1 MRILRRK
8 PVLVVIL
15 LGMMAILFALPF
27 QDLYF
32 GSAFVLGIT
41 FSLGA
46 AIICIFRFL
55 WLWSISSAPLQP
67 IHVRGRTRYWVE
79 SDENLLMTAIKIILC
94 TDAGFSVSIADQAFA
109 QEGKKVALTVMRMTR
124 IDNRDDRFIVRLI
137 TEGKCGTLVSEER
150 YFENVNDA
158 VDEFIGVW
166 KDWQIGEEWIDIR
179 SPKFTMF
186 S

>member
-32 GSAFVLGIT
+32 GSAFVLGIM

-46 AIICIFRFL
+46 AVICIFRFL
-55 WLWSISSAPLQP
+55 WLWSISTAPLRP
-67 IHVRGRTRYWVE
+67 IHIKGRTRYWVE
-79 SDENLLMTAIKIILC
+79 SDENLLMAAIKIILC

-109 QEGKKVALTVMRMTR
+109 RECKKVALTVMRMTR
-124 IDNRDDRFIVRLI
+124 IDNKDDKFIVRLI
-137 TEGKCGTLVSEER
+137 TEGNSGTLFSEEI
-150 YFENVNDA
+150 YFENVNEA
-158 VDEFIGVW
+158 VEEFINIW